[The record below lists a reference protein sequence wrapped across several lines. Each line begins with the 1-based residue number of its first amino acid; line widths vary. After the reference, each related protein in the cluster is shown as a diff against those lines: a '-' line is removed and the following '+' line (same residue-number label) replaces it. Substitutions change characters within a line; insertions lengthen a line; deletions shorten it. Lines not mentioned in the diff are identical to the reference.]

1 MMESEFQV
9 FLEGR
14 KEIPEK
20 IEFAMSAVKDFE
32 GYLRN
37 KKVALEKADLTLLKE
52 YISLL
57 ISEGKNS
64 EDRLVAIARYCR
76 FAKKNEYFIHIAGIV
91 NGREVLPGIGTRLG
105 RVAGEEVRHRV
116 FEGVELPPLGAP
128 QEAYPHLTQMIVR
141 RMEKELSPEKCREVL
156 TWNYHEIPTEAF
168 LGHKERFEKAGNIDD
183 YLKEEHRRFIEEITR
198 FMNEGRVWYEEE
210 ITPEIIEFAEGDQ
223 EISIGK
229 RIGDRIYV
237 TKIPFAPKQYLEE
250 RDPRLKRYYAC
261 HCPLVRTA
269 IRDGRPKI
277 PSTFC
282 HCSAGFTKVAYDVI
296 FGEPVEIEMLESVL
310 NGDSRCRFAIKI
322 PAGKMR

>member
-1 MMESEFQV
+1 MESEFQV

-76 FAKKNEYFIHIAGIV
+76 FAKKNEYFIYIAGIV

-105 RVAGEEVRHRV
+105 RVAGEEARHRV

-183 YLKEEHRRFIEEITR
+183 YLREEHRRFIEEITR

-210 ITPEIIEFAEGDQ
+210 ITPEIIEFVEGDQ

-310 NGDSRCRFAIKI
+310 NGDPRCRFAIKI
-322 PAGKMR
+322 PAGKMK

>member
-14 KEIPEK
+14 KEIPER
-20 IEFAMSAVKDFE
+20 IEFAMSAVKDLM

-37 KKVALEKADLTLLKE
+37 KKVALEEAELTLLKE

-57 ISEGKNS
+57 ISEGRNS

-76 FAKKNEYFIHIAGIV
+76 FVKKNEYFIYIAGIV

-105 RVAGEEVRHRV
+105 KVAGEEVRHRV

-128 QEAYPHLTQMIVR
+128 QEAYPHLTQMIVQ

-156 TWNYHEIPTEAF
+156 TWNYHEIPIEAF
-168 LGHKERFEKAGNIDD
+168 LGHRERFEKAGNIDG

-210 ITPEIIEFAEGDQ
+210 ITPEIIEFVEGDQ

-250 RDPRLKRYYAC
+250 QDPRLKRYYAC

-269 IRDGRPKI
+269 IRDGSPKI

-310 NGDSRCRFAIKI
+310 NGDPRCRFAIKI
-322 PAGKMR
+322 PAGKME

>member
-1 MMESEFQV
+1 MESEFQV

-52 YISLL
+52 CISLL

-116 FEGVELPPLGAP
+116 FEGIELPPLGAP

-183 YLKEEHRRFIEEITR
+183 YLREEHRRFIEEITR

-296 FGEPVEIEMLESVL
+296 FGKPVEIEMLESVL

-322 PAGKMR
+322 PAGKMK

>member
-1 MMESEFQV
+1 MESEFQV

-14 KEIPEK
+14 KEIPER
-20 IEFAMSAVKDFE
+20 IEFAMSAVKDLM

-37 KKVALEKADLTLLKE
+37 KKVALEEAELTLLKE

-57 ISEGKNS
+57 ISEGRNS

-76 FAKKNEYFIHIAGIV
+76 FVKKNEYFIYIAGIV

-116 FEGVELPPLGAP
+116 FEGIELPPLGAP

-183 YLKEEHRRFIEEITR
+183 YLREEHRRFIEEITR

-282 HCSAGFTKVAYDVI
+282 HCSAGFTKVAYDMI

-310 NGDSRCRFAIKI
+310 NGDPRCRFAIKI
-322 PAGKMR
+322 PAGKMK